1 MAEPAR
7 TRPPAASV
15 AERDALLATK
25 LHLPRPHPG
34 FLARPRLLERLDE
47 STARELTLV
56 CVPAGFGKTTLL
68 ADWARTGQTPVAWLS
83 LDEGDNDPVRFWRY
97 VAGALDQVRA
107 GIGQRRS
114 WPANPSTWL
123 GSCWRPRCWSGNAA
137 RCATP
142 SPAAPTARSCWS
154 TSSGPI
160 CSWWPS

>member
-56 CVPAGFGKTTLL
+56 CAPAGFGKTTLL
-68 ADWARTGQTPVAWLS
+68 ADWARSTTPS
-83 LDEGDNDPVRFWRY
+83 
-97 VAGALDQVRA
+97 
-107 GIGQRRS
+107 
-114 WPANPSTWL
+114 
-123 GSCWRPRCWSGNAA
+123 RPCWSASPSGRGSAGRSA
-137 RCATP
+137 R
-142 SPAAPTARSCWS
+142 
-154 TSSGPI
+154 
-160 CSWWPS
+160 